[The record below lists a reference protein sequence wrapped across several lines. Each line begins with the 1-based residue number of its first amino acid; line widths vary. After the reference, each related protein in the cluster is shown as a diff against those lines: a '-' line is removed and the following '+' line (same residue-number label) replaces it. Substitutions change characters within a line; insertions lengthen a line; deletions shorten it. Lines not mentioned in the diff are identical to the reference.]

1 MKALE
6 RVRRYA
12 TVCAA
17 SALALGW
24 ALFDARLASAD
35 VWYDLDDAERSV
47 TNDEG
52 TYVDLKL
59 YDNHALV
66 SQDLSANGAG
76 RTAWVSGTIYA
87 RITGPAVDGK
97 SPLELTNNYNQYGI
111 IVRSGYYVGCQVDL
125 TGMNFT
131 LTGVVDTSNLIPIP
145 SGGGRLALA
154 LTPGQVKQVEVA
166 YRDTLG
172 AGEYYLQYTDVGIT
186 VQLCGGYAAARP
198 YAIIQVPSNFYVLN
212 TIYGTPFNMG

>member
-12 TVCAA
+12 TVFAA
-17 SALALGW
+17 GVLALSWGV
-24 ALFDARLASAD
+24 FDAKLASAD

-52 TYVDLKL
+52 TYVDLKF
-59 YDNHALV
+59 YDNHVLV

-76 RTAWVSGTIYA
+76 RTAWTSGTVYA
-87 RITGPAVDGK
+87 RISGPAVDGK

-111 IVRSGYYVGCQVDL
+111 IIRSGYDIGCQVNIQGL
-125 TGMNFT
+125 SAGLGLGGTLNGLGIGIGGT
-131 LTGVVDTSNLIPIP
+131 LTVP
-145 SGGGRLALA
+145 
-154 LTPGQVKQVEVA
+154 LTPGQVSRVELA

-172 AGEYYLQYTDVGIT
+172 AGEYYLQYTDLGLGI
-186 VQLCGGYAAARP
+186 QLCGGYAAARA
-198 YAIIQVPSNFYVLN
+198 YAIVQVPSNFFVLN
-212 TIYGTPFNMG
+212 TVYGTPFNMG